1 MDGQRTSGC
10 LVGKAVA
17 ITGAGRGLGAAYA
30 RLAAA
35 EGAAVLVN
43 DVDRAQAV
51 EMVEQIRAAGGRAEA
66 DASDIATWSGAG
78 RLVEHCAEAFGA
90 IDGLVNNA
98 GLFRM
103 ARPREQDPATFRAV
117 IEVNLLGT
125 AYCGLHAIAAMLDQG
140 RGSIVNVTSGAHAGS
155 LSMAAYGASKGGVAS
170 LTYCWAADL
179 AHTGV
184 RVNAVSPNA
193 NTRMAQEFERFLGDQ
208 AQGQN
213 INKSA
218 ESNAPAVVYLWS
230 DAAAA
235 INGQVVRIDGDELS
249 LMSHPTV
256 LGKGLHNPQWTVED
270 VARAFSTELAA
281 QAQPLGL
288 RRV

>member
-1 MDGQRTSGC
+1 VDGQRASGS
-10 LVGKAVA
+10 LAGKAVA

-51 EMVEQIRAAGGRAEA
+51 EVVDQIRAAGGRAEA

-98 GLFRM
+98 GIFRM

-179 AHTGV
+179 ADTGV

-213 INKSA
+213 IDKSA
-218 ESNAPAVVYLWS
+218 ESNAPAVVYLLS
-230 DAAAA
+230 DASAAV
-235 INGQVVRIDGDELS
+235 NGQVVRIDGDELS

-256 LGKGLHNPQWTVED
+256 LGKGLRNPQWTVED

>member
-1 MDGQRTSGC
+1 VDGQRASGS
-10 LVGKAVA
+10 LAGKAVA

-51 EMVEQIRAAGGRAEA
+51 EVVDQIRAAGGRAEA

-98 GLFRM
+98 GIFRM

-179 AHTGV
+179 ADTGV

-213 INKSA
+213 IDKSA
-218 ESNAPAVVYLWS
+218 ESNAPAVVYLLS
-230 DAAAA
+230 DASAAV
-235 INGQVVRIDGDELS
+235 NGQVVRIDGDELS

-256 LGKGLHNPQWTVED
+256 LGKGLRNPQWTVEE

>member
-1 MDGQRTSGC
+1 VTGGFLS
-10 LVGKAVA
+10 GKAVA

-51 EMVEQIRAAGGRAEA
+51 RVAEKIRTSGGRAEP

-78 RLVEHCAEAFGA
+78 RLVEHCVEAFGA

-98 GLFRM
+98 GIFRM

-125 AYCGLHAIAAMLDQG
+125 AYCGLHAISAMLDQG
-140 RGSIVNVTSGAHAGS
+140 SGSIVNVTSGAQAGS
-155 LSMAAYGASKGGVAS
+155 RSMAAYGASKGGVAS

-179 AHTGV
+179 ADSGV

-208 AQGQN
+208 APGQN
-213 INKSA
+213 IDKSA
-218 ESNAPAVVYLWS
+218 ESNAPAVVFLLS
-230 DAAAA
+230 DAAAGVD
-235 INGQVVRIDGDELS
+235 GQVVRVDGDELS
-249 LMSHPTV
+249 LMSHPGV
-256 LGKGLHNPQWTVED
+256 LGGGPRDPQWTVAG
-270 VARAFSTELAA
+270 VARAFSTALAA
-281 QAQPLGL
+281 QCQPLGL
-288 RRV
+288 HRI